1 MRSCSAFNTRQ
12 GRIRNKTEAC
22 SCDPESSP
30 ERTRRRAAAL
40 QRRRGVLLQASVAGE
55 QLFVSEIRF
64 SISVKSLEAPLRR
77 DMLAVRTRHLCAS
90 SLTVCPDG
98 LQFDSF
104 RLYNPSSRHLI
115 HPVDLPF
122 RVRFSLMSTSTR
134 SKREAAWDS
143 THDTEHRL
151 RSENL
156 AFDIGEM
163 RTSRAHTIFLI
174 AYQTC
179 GTLAWHTSPPAP
191 SSSPCARAR
200 LPQSKR
206 ALFPLRAQ
214 PHKLIVSS
222 RGHRYHDY
230 TWRAAA
236 KTLSPASISA
246 IRALAAAIDDS
257 IRGNGW
263 HR

>member
-1 MRSCSAFNTRQ
+1 MFKRESDRPTRHCVIGGAFPRACAPVLLSTHARGAYVIKPKPVHATPRARRSA
-12 GRIRNKTEAC
+12 
-22 SCDPESSP
+22 
-30 ERTRRRAAAL
+30 RADAL
-40 QRRRGVLLQASVAGE
+40 QRCSGARGVLLHQAAVAGE
-55 QLFVSEIRF
+55 QHFCHERNVQESWFTIF
-64 SISVKSLEAPLRR
+64 VKSLEAPLRR
-77 DMLAVRTRHLCAS
+77 DMLAGRTRHLCAS

-163 RTSRAHTIFLI
+163 RATRAHTIF
-174 AYQTC
+174 
-179 GTLAWHTSPPAP
+179 
-191 SSSPCARAR
+191 
-200 LPQSKR
+200 
-206 ALFPLRAQ
+206 
-214 PHKLIVSS
+214 
-222 RGHRYHDY
+222 
-230 TWRAAA
+230 
-236 KTLSPASISA
+236 
-246 IRALAAAIDDS
+246 
-257 IRGNGW
+257 
-263 HR
+263 

>member
-1 MRSCSAFNTRQ
+1 MQPRELAGAHAQTRCSA
-12 GRIRNKTEAC
+12 
-22 SCDPESSP
+22 
-30 ERTRRRAAAL
+30 AAAPGAYCFIR
-40 QRRRGVLLQASVAGE
+40 QQWRASSTFCYERNVYE
-55 QLFVSEIRF
+55 SWFTIF
-64 SISVKSLEAPLRR
+64 VKSLEAPLRR
-77 DMLAVRTRHLCAS
+77 DMLAGRTRHLCAS

-115 HPVDLPF
+115 HPADLPF

-222 RGHRYHDY
+222 RSHRYHDY